1 MIVITAT
8 NIALIPDYT
17 DIIAN
22 IDPYIIANIDPDII
36 LFTFN
41 TVDPKY
47 KYVRYNKQRVAIELS
62 DTEVISN
69 DGIYEQILYFKNS
82 GCKKCFKYYTDSAH
96 NIVTTC
102 RQLIS
107 EGKIIADCKL
117 SNTVATR

>member
-1 MIVITAT
+1 MILLSSTST
-8 NIALIPDYT
+8 NIPLLPDYT
-17 DIIAN
+17 R
-22 IDPYIIANIDPDII
+22 IIANIDPDII

-47 KYVRYNKQRVAIELS
+47 KYVRYNKQRVAVELS

-82 GCKKCFKYYTDSAH
+82 EYKKCYKYYTDSGH
-96 NIVTTC
+96 NIVITC
-102 RQLIS
+102 RRLIS
-107 EGKIIADCKL
+107 EGRIITDCKL